1 MWIKCKEDN
10 TPINLNIIIGL
21 DKGINIDNDFFIQF
35 NFKGYYSDNQNYE
48 LWYFEKESRR
58 NEVYSKIYNLLN
70 IQEL

>member
-35 NFKGYYSDNQNYE
+35 NYQNRNYE